1 MRIRI
6 SFRAEYSVSLLGA
19 PTEFT
24 VGDAVVA
31 VYDISYPAIFVHDS
45 IDFIIQSINIHS
57 SWGMAFVA
65 TRVKHLSITDY
76 HVAPH
81 DERWLSAN
89 SDCMHFISTT
99 EYISLPIAHA
109 RCKVIMD

>member
-1 MRIRI
+1 
-6 SFRAEYSVSLLGA
+6 
-19 PTEFT
+19 
-24 VGDAVVA
+24 
-31 VYDISYPAIFVHDS
+31 
-45 IDFIIQSINIHS
+45 
-57 SWGMAFVA
+57 MAFVA